1 MVKKMNGI
9 MKKVVVLM
17 MMISVLLGSL
27 PSFGGPLVQAAASDV
42 IWNDETGIPD
52 RALYQMILKA
62 LGKTPDSTFTEE
74 EAQKVERLSQDIVS
88 FWEDDRDRKEE
99 DQVVSLQG
107 IEKLT
112 NLRSF
117 ATGRSKI
124 TDLKPLEHLKNLTG
138 LSLRYCFSLT
148 SIEGIRNCTQL
159 ARLELPSTVTD
170 ISPIGGMTEL
180 TSFVIIDSDI
190 STLPDMTKLTKLV
203 SEDTHLER
211 NNLTKTELTTKLP
224 KQLVEDKVWLGQMV
238 DLQKNNVKKLKKT
251 LKVTSPKKMTK
262 ITSKTKKIVGK
273 AGKNLGVEL
282 YYRSGRPGGEKMI
295 KSVKADK
302 NGVFKMKNLNLKK
315 YKKKKLILE
324 SYYFDHCFQDDPYLM
339 KKVTFKLKK

>member
-1 MVKKMNGI
+1 MGNKVKGM
-9 MKKVVVLM
+9 MKNVVVLM
-17 MMISVLLGSL
+17 MVVSLLLGSL
-27 PSFGGPLVQAAASDV
+27 PSFGGSFVKAAGSDV
-42 IWNDETGIPD
+42 IRNDETGIPD
-52 RALYQMILKA
+52 KALYQMILKA
-62 LGKTPDSTFTEE
+62 LDKTPDSTFTEE
-74 EAQKVERLSQDIVS
+74 EAQKVEWLSQELNS
-88 FWEDDRDRKEE
+88 FWPDDRDRKEE

-112 NLRSF
+112 NLRAF

-159 ARLELPSTVTD
+159 IALDLPSTLTD
-170 ISPIGGMTEL
+170 ISPVEGMTEL

-190 STLPDMTKLTKLV
+190 STLPDLTKLTKLV
-203 SEDTHLER
+203 SKDTHLER
-211 NNLTKTELTTKLP
+211 NNLTKAELTTKLP
-224 KQLVEDKVWLGQMV
+224 KQLVDDKVWFGQMV
-238 DLQKNNVKKLKKT
+238 DLQKNNLKKLKKT

-282 YYRSGRPGGEKMI
+282 YYRSGRSREKLI

-302 NGVFKMKNLNLKK
+302 NGVFTMKNLNLKK

-339 KKVTFKLKK
+339 KKVTFKVKK

>member
-1 MVKKMNGI
+1 MVKNVNGI
-9 MKKVVVLM
+9 MKKAVVFMTVV
-17 MMISVLLGSL
+17 SVLLGSL
-27 PSFGGPLVQAAASDV
+27 PLFGNSFVKAAGADV
-42 IWNDETGIPD
+42 IRNDETGIPD

-74 EAQKVERLSQDIVS
+74 DAQKVERLSQDIVS

-117 ATGRSKI
+117 APGRNKI
-124 TDLKPLEHLKNLTG
+124 TDLKPLEGLKNLMG
-138 LSLRYCFSLT
+138 LNLGYCFSLT
-148 SIEGIRNCTQL
+148 SIEGLRNCTQL
-159 ARLELPSTVTD
+159 TSLRLPSTVTD
-170 ISPIGGMTEL
+170 LSPIGGMTEL
-180 TSFVIIDSDI
+180 TDFCITDANI
-190 STLPDMTKLTKLV
+190 STLPDLTRHTKLTSKY
-203 SEDTHLER
+203 THLER

-224 KQLVEDKVWLGQMV
+224 KQLVEDNVWLGQMI
-238 DLQKNNVKKLKKT
+238 DLQKSNVKKLKKT
-251 LKVTSPKKMTK
+251 LKVTSPKKVAK

-282 YYRSGRPGGEKMI
+282 YYRSGRPGGEKLI

-339 KKVTFKLKK
+339 KQVTFKLKK

>member
-17 MMISVLLGSL
+17 MVVSVLLGIL

-52 RALYQMILKA
+52 KALYQEILKA
-62 LGKTPDSTFTEE
+62 LGKTPVSTFTEE
-74 EAQKVERLSQDIVS
+74 EAQKVERLSPDI
-88 FWEDDRDRKEE
+88 FTEGDQDRKEE
-99 DQVVSLQG
+99 EQIVSLQG

-112 NLRSF
+112 NLRYF
-117 ATGRSKI
+117 RPGRNKI
-124 TDLKPLEHLKNLTG
+124 TDLKPLEGLKNLTELDLG
-138 LSLRYCFSLT
+138 YCFSLT

-159 ARLELPSTVTD
+159 TRLELPSTVTD

-180 TSFVIIDSDI
+180 TGFYIMNANI
-190 STLPDMTKLTKLV
+190 STLPDLTRHTKLTRQYTCL
-203 SEDTHLER
+203 TG